1 MKLVSNWRKAWKW
14 HSTQLMAA
22 LAAAPVVWVSLP
34 ADVKSHVP
42 DEWMPWVVGAMALG
56 AIVGR
61 VRDQSGS

>member
-1 MKLVSNWRKAWKW
+1 MKLVDNWRDWWKW

-22 LAAAPVVWVSLP
+22 VAAVPVVWMGLP
-34 ADVKSHVP
+34 PDVKSYVP
-42 DEWMPWVVGAMALG
+42 DEWMPWIMASVAVG